1 MTPRPEIR
9 IGDAEREAA
18 VSALGEHYAAGRLT
32 KEEYDERAGIAWTA
46 KTNSALWPL
55 FADLPR
61 PQAQAAPRPTTASTS
76 RRPRQHHRGG
86 WPGVGM
92 VPVLVGL
99 IAVVL
104 LNKLHVHGGAI
115 ILLGIFW
122 LLWAKTTSQAR
133 RDERRERRER
143 WDQVWRDR

>member
-1 MTPRPEIR
+1 MTPQPEIR

-32 KEEYDERAGIAWTA
+32 KDEYDERAGIAWTA

-61 PQAQAAPRPTTASTS
+61 PQAGPRPNATSAPRRTHH
-76 RRPRQHHRGG
+76 QHRGG
-86 WPGVGM
+86 WPRVGM

-99 IAVVL
+99 IAIVL
-104 LNKLHVHGGAI
+104 LNRLHVHAPAL

-122 LLWAKTTSQAR
+122 LLWAKTTSHAAR
-133 RDERRERRER
+133 RDARRERRDQGWRER
-143 WDQVWRDR
+143 